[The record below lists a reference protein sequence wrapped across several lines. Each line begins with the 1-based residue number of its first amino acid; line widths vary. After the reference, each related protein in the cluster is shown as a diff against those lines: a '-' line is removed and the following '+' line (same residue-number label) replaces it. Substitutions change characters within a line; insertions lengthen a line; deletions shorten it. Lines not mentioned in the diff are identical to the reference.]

1 VDIVV
6 TAESGGNDVLDEA
19 FERPA
24 LPAEAK
30 AELTRLRSLS
40 ERAQTGDTL
49 ARKELREALQK
60 TSPQLI
66 TEVTDFT
73 RQAQRMV
80 ATTISSGDRLMEE
93 ALPLRLAAMQHELS
107 GENAGA
113 LERLLAGRIVSLWFL
128 LETLDA
134 LASAQLRRSEGV
146 KRASPAFLKFVF
158 RWQESLNRRFL
169 SSVRELVRVQGL
181 QSNTPSA
188 LVSNTQINV
197 LGLTQE
203 PSERWDS

>member
-181 QSNTPSA
+181 QSNTPSV

-197 LGLTQE
+197 LKE
-203 PSERWDS
+203 DPH

>member
-1 VDIVV
+1 
-6 TAESGGNDVLDEA
+6 VLDEA
-19 FERPA
+19 FKRPA

-30 AELTRLRSLS
+30 TELTRLRSLS

-49 ARKELREALQK
+49 ARKELREALQN

-66 TEVTDFT
+66 AEVTDFT

-80 ATTISSGDRLMEE
+80 AKTISSGDRLMEE
-93 ALPLRLAAMQHELS
+93 ALPLRLEAMQHELS

-113 LERLLAGRIVSLWFL
+113 LERLLAGRIVSLWFSV
-128 LETLDA
+128 ETLDA
-134 LASAQLRRSEGV
+134 LASAQLRRGEGV
-146 KRASPAFLKFVF
+146 KRASPAFLKFIF

-169 SSVRELVRVQGL
+169 SSVRELARVQGL